1 MKSAEI
7 LGRGE
12 NEERPFIERDANA
25 DGQPTDGKVRFIFN
39 ELLSYL
45 FG

>member
-1 MKSAEI
+1 MKSDRSSKKTPTPMA
-7 LGRGE
+7 
-12 NEERPFIERDANA
+12 NRP
-25 DGQPTDGKVRFIFN
+25 PDGKVRFIFN